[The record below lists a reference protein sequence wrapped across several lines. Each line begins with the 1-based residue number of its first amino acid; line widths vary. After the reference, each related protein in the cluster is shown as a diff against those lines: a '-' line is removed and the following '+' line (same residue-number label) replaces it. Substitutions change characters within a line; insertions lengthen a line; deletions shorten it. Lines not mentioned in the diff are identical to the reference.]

1 MPILTQL
8 LPLLLALF
16 ASNAISAHTFLNQ
29 LFGECLY
36 ADLLKRC
43 DNHLLVKLSRHLD
56 FAPIEKACAS
66 YRHSSGPGTQ
76 TFYSV
81 PILARCLLVGYLE
94 NLSLRQLEQR
104 LHSDLLVR
112 WFVGLPAFGDVPTYS
127 TLERFEQWVS
137 KHRRRIYQDT
147 VIKQIDEFFPHS
159 HKLNQIGDTY
169 AMLANA
175 AEEDLSAR
183 LRHATLCLLRE
194 AVTVMPTPLAPTVSG
209 FAWHKL
215 FGAPKE
221 RPVFLLD
228 KAKRQQRIEAVVLAA
243 QELHQRF
250 MTTLQTYSNQEYPEI
265 RLWVGYLGKIL
276 HDDVTFLAE
285 ADAEGHRIHLRTAQ
299 ERRNDPETGLRLGS
313 ATDPEA
319 TYRQH
324 GNEEKDIKF
333 GYNTQVA
340 ISTDGFIRDTQAH
353 TGAVSDQSGIA
364 PLVAAQLE
372 HLGTCPPKLLYDQA
386 AGSGMAR
393 ADVAQASNGQ
403 TQLVSKLMPYDK
415 LDERFGPYDFT
426 LSNDG
431 QTLTCPAGKPSSTAY
446 GSGAGDGRTFRF
458 FACQCWLNA
467 EPPSRMKDADLTQ
480 RCPLWE
486 KCRDNRQG
494 PGSMR
499 QVFVSDYRDYVLAA
513 REYNQTEVFQLEMRQ
528 RPLIERVIF
537 ELTHYNGARDC
548 RRRGLENAD
557 WQARMCS
564 VSYNLKLWMRKVGRL
579 EQKALKQ
586 TNSSFPG

>member
-16 ASNAISAHTFLNQ
+16 ASNTISANVFLNQ
-29 LFGECLY
+29 IFGECLF

-43 DNHLLVKLSRHLD
+43 DNHLLVKLAKHLD
-56 FAPIEKACAS
+56 FGPIETACAS
-66 YRHSSGPGTQ
+66 YRHREGPGTQ
-76 TFYSV
+76 TYYPVS
-81 PILARCLLVGYLE
+81 ILARCLLVGYLE
-94 NLSLRQLEQR
+94 GLSLRQLEQR

-112 WFVGLPAFGDVPTYS
+112 WFVQLPAFGDVPTYS

-137 KHRRRIYQDT
+137 RHQRRIYQDS
-147 VIKQIDEFFPHS
+147 VLKQIDEFFPQS
-159 HKLNQIGDTY
+159 RKLSQIGDTY
-169 AMLANA
+169 AMIANA
-175 AEEDLSAR
+175 AEEELITR
-183 LRHATLCLLRE
+183 LRHTTVCLLRE
-194 AVTVMPTPLAPTVSG
+194 AVETRLTPLAPTVSD

-215 FGAPKE
+215 FGIPKE
-221 RPVFLLD
+221 KLGCLLNQ
-228 KAKRQQRIEAVVLAA
+228 KERHQRIETVVFAA
-243 QELHQRF
+243 QGLHQRF
-250 MTTLQTYSNQEYPEI
+250 SATLQAYSNQEYPEV

-340 ISTDGFIRDTQAH
+340 ISTDGFIRETQAY
-353 TGAVSDQSGIA
+353 TGAVSDQTGIA

-372 HLGTCPPKLLYDQA
+372 HLGSCPPKMIYDQA
-386 AGSGMAR
+386 AGSGKAR
-393 ADVAQASNGQ
+393 AEVEKASNGQ
-403 TQLVSKLMPYDK
+403 TQLVSKLLPYDK
-415 LDERFGPYDFT
+415 NTERFGPYDFT
-426 LSNDG
+426 LSEDG
-431 QTLTCPAGKPSSTAY
+431 QTLTCPAGKQSSTVY
-446 GSGAGDGRTFRF
+446 TSGAGDGRTFRF

-467 EPPSRMKDADLTQ
+467 DPPARMKDADLTQ
-480 RCPLWE
+480 RCPFWG

-499 QVFVSDYRDYVLAA
+499 QVFISDYRDYVLDAK
-513 REYNQTEVFQLEMRQ
+513 EYNQTEIFQLEMRQ

-537 ELTHYNGARDC
+537 ELTHYNGARYC

-557 WQARMCS
+557 WQARMCAA
-564 VSYNLKLWMRKVGRL
+564 SYNLKLWMRKIGRPARM
-579 EQKALKQ
+579 ALAK
-586 TNSSFPG
+586 N

>member
-1 MPILTQL
+1 
-8 LPLLLALF
+8 
-16 ASNAISAHTFLNQ
+16 
-29 LFGECLY
+29 
-36 ADLLKRC
+36 
-43 DNHLLVKLSRHLD
+43 
-56 FAPIEKACAS
+56 
-66 YRHSSGPGTQ
+66 
-76 TFYSV
+76 
-81 PILARCLLVGYLE
+81 
-94 NLSLRQLEQR
+94 
-104 LHSDLLVR
+104 
-112 WFVGLPAFGDVPTYS
+112 
-127 TLERFEQWVS
+127 
-137 KHRRRIYQDT
+137 
-147 VIKQIDEFFPHS
+147 
-159 HKLNQIGDTY
+159 
-169 AMLANA
+169 
-175 AEEDLSAR
+175 
-183 LRHATLCLLRE
+183 
-194 AVTVMPTPLAPTVSG
+194 
-209 FAWHKL
+209 
-215 FGAPKE
+215 
-221 RPVFLLD
+221 
-228 KAKRQQRIEAVVLAA
+228 
-243 QELHQRF
+243 
-250 MTTLQTYSNQEYPEI
+250 LQTYSNQEYPEI

-353 TGAVSDQSGIA
+353 TGAVSDQTGIA

-372 HLGTCPPKLLYDQA
+372 HLGICPPKLLYDQA
-386 AGSGMAR
+386 AGSGKAR

-426 LSNDG
+426 LSDDG